1 MRNRSLQAK
10 AWGCWFTVLTALLLF
25 LTACTPAPPA
35 TRAYQ
40 VLTTTAATVDLAM
53 KTAGDLYR
61 DGFISDEKK
70 AEILEAHATYQKA
83 ARLAIAAARGAQD
96 LQEKDI
102 DGLIND
108 AEKAAQAIVALV
120 RKPQR

>member
-1 MRNRSLQAK
+1 MSEFFGTRLRANWCS
-10 AWGCWFTVLTALLLF
+10 VLTVLLLF
-25 LTACTPAPPA
+25 AVACTPAPPA

-40 VLTTTAATVDLAM
+40 VLSTTAVTVDLAM

-61 DGFISDEKK
+61 EGLISDGKK

-96 LQEKDI
+96 LQEKDV

-120 RKPQR
+120 RKQQR